1 MEDYYL
7 DGEERFGRFS
17 SKAYSLFSKCSTAND
32 VYNFII
38 REISA
43 RNPETVLDVGTG
55 PAAAAIG
62 LALRLGKSK
71 VYAVDPSP
79 YMVKIAKKDA
89 AGIMNI
95 EIKEGSSRHVPFT
108 EKFDIIYSSISFHH
122 WKEKQQSLRY
132 LAGRLSKSGRILI
145 YELDRDKLN
154 FIEKLFVGRHSITVR
169 EVKEACIGNLRVDG
183 YKEYK
188 KYVEISI
195 SLKNM
200 HKK

>member
-1 MEDYYL
+1 MKDYYL

-43 RNPETVLDVGTG
+43 RNPGKVLDVGTG

-62 LALRLGKSK
+62 IALRLRKSK
-71 VYAVDPSP
+71 VCAVDPSP
-79 YMVKIAKKDA
+79 YMVKIAKKNA
-89 AGIMNI
+89 AGIINI
-95 EIKEGSSRHVPFT
+95 EIKEGSSRQIPFT
-108 EKFDIIYSSISFHH
+108 DKFDIIYSSISFHH
-122 WKEKQQSLRY
+122 WKEKEQSLRY
-132 LAGRLSKSGRILI
+132 LAGKLRKGGRILI

-154 FIEKLFVGRHSITVR
+154 FIEKLLVGQHSITVG
-169 EVKEACIGNLRVDG
+169 EVNEACKGNLYVDG

-195 SLKNM
+195 SLRSRHRK
-200 HKK
+200 